1 MNSDTWFPER
11 LVSDSWLS
19 SRFSILLNWE
29 DKQTHMQIHKHPWV
43 CGQWKWILTPRCSKC
58 HCKYADNSTFL
69 QQQTSLEVSH
79 CLRDSE
85 NHKHREPLSLQRKH
99 INISN
104 QTRVVRLYQQD
115 LQSLVCTFV
124 CGMSHTAQAPMIGQR
139 KMHDWLYSQVGC
151 TQNNPQIS
159 VEPLRISTTSCSSHS
174 HSVTK
179 GATCEL
185 GAFLPP
191 LLPPSSSLAFP
202 YLKEHPRHRDEI
214 AQFWHFS
221 TKSSMGAKI
230 NQSET
235 AELPCRPAT
244 LSVRRRDKQRGQF
257 VLLHC
262 ACMSKNLLQ
271 ASRD

>member
-1 MNSDTWFPER
+1 M
-11 LVSDSWLS
+11 
-19 SRFSILLNWE
+19 
-29 DKQTHMQIHKHPWV
+29 
-43 CGQWKWILTPRCSKC
+43 
-58 HCKYADNSTFL
+58 
-69 QQQTSLEVSH
+69 SH
-79 CLRDSE
+79 CLRDSF
-85 NHKHREPLSLQRKH
+85 KHREPLSLQRKH

-191 LLPPSSSLAFP
+191 PPPPTQFIPCLSLPERTSTTQRWNSSILAFQ
-202 YLKEHPRHRDEI
+202 H
-214 AQFWHFS
+214 
-221 TKSSMGAKI
+221 KI
-230 NQSET
+230 
-235 AELPCRPAT
+235 
-244 LSVRRRDKQRGQF
+244 KHG
-257 VLLHC
+257 
-262 ACMSKNLLQ
+262 SKNKSEWDSWASLSSGNTVRSAERQTAGTVCAPALCLHEQKSTASKQ
-271 ASRD
+271 ALVLVSAARALIGTSWTDGRKICSVGPWKNKRVEA